1 MLGPNG
7 DHYATGTRREGS
19 GLLLALRRATGAS
32 RIVSTYTALNA
43 IVKIHIV
50 CESSYCWFPSFRRR
64 SESVPVYVIY
74 PAQRHRNP
82 RIRRLVEAVGS
93 NFDLFIRNPCY
104 ALIKSHYGLNANL
117 VDG

>member
-1 MLGPNG
+1 M
-7 DHYATGTRREGS
+7 
-19 GLLLALRRATGAS
+19 
-32 RIVSTYTALNA
+32 
-43 IVKIHIV
+43 
-50 CESSYCWFPSFRRR
+50 
-64 SESVPVYVIY
+64 PVYVIY